1 MDAIVVDTEK
11 TGKDCIQYLREQVCK
26 QLHVQLVF
34 YFSLLLQNI
43 FLYHTIC
50 NSNIEIDIIFATT
63 TGTSG
68 ILQTF

>member
-26 QLHVQLVF
+26 QLQLVF

-43 FLYHTIC
+43 FLYPTIC

-68 ILQTF
+68 ILQIF